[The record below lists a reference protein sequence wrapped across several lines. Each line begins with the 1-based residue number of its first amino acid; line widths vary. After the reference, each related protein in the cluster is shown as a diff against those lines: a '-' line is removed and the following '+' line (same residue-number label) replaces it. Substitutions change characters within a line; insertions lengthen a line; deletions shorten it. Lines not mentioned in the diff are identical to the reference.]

1 MKKLFVLTV
10 IVALAGVAGFA
21 QMPAGF
27 DSTFGNNGFAYT
39 MVYNGSFDLGNH
51 IITSDGKILVAGHTA
66 GANEDLYATRFNK
79 NGAADNAFGNAG
91 KSQYDPKLGADDA
104 CYDVVEL
111 PGGKFL
117 LAGSTDGANNRDI
130 MLLRLNSDGTI
141 DNTFQNNG
149 LLEMNF
155 QGDDVTEKI
164 KVYNNKIYLGAW
176 SKTNNNPTD
185 AYIIRLNMD
194 GTLDQTF
201 GTFSFTTIDPKPGDK
216 ESMDDFIIMKDGSI
230 AVIGNTT
237 GQTQRQYICKMK
249 PGGHFDSSFGIN
261 GYFFFSNGS
270 STSFNS
276 LAEGPNGILYICGTV
291 DLNSY
296 SVATL
301 WKVDANGIPSATFG
315 SGNGKGSLN
324 LGAKSDQLFF
334 DLEVLD
340 NGDIFL
346 AGVYRLDGGALQPVT
361 AVFTDDGSLNTDY
374 HGTGFDTLN
383 MAPDYGM
390 MYFENVSKDADGNMV
405 VTGRA
410 IDQSFDSYQVTAR
423 FKKQAPQVNSVENV
437 AVASYNAS
445 VYPNPSTGTFSI
457 QADGNHD
464 VKMVNMYDLSGRQ
477 VANWRN
483 AQDSY
488 SIPAHIPGGLYY
500 ISISFED
507 RTVNRKLILNR

>member
-1 MKKLFVLTV
+1 MKKLITLTAIVL
-10 IVALAGVAGFA
+10 IAAIAGFA
-21 QMPAGF
+21 QMPAGI

-39 MVYNGSFDLGNH
+39 LVYNGSFELGNH
-51 IITSDGKILVAGHTA
+51 IVASDGKILVAGHTA
-66 GANEDLYATRFNK
+66 GANEDLYATKFNK
-79 NGAADNAFGNAG
+79 NGTLDNAFGNAG

-111 PGGKFL
+111 PDGKFL

-149 LLEMNF
+149 LLEVNF
-155 QGDDVTEKI
+155 QGDDVVEKI

-194 GTLDQTF
+194 GTLDQSF

-230 AVIGNTT
+230 VVIGNTT
-237 GQTQRQYICKMK
+237 GQTQRQYICKLMPDGK
-249 PGGHFDSSFGIN
+249 FDTNFGIN
-261 GYFFFSNGS
+261 GYFFFSNGN
-270 STSFNS
+270 STGFNS
-276 LAEGPNGILYICGTV
+276 LAEGPNGILYICGMV
-291 DLNSY
+291 DVNSY
-296 SVATL
+296 TVATL

-315 SGNGKGSLN
+315 SGNGKASLN

-334 DLEVLD
+334 DMEVLD

-346 AGVYRLDGGALQPVT
+346 VGVYRFDGGALQPVT
-361 AVFTDDGSLNTDY
+361 AVFTDDGSFNTNY

-383 MAPDYGM
+383 MAPNYGT
-390 MYFENVSKDADGNMV
+390 MYFENVTKDADGNMV
-405 VTGRA
+405 VTGIA
-410 IDQSFDSYQVTAR
+410 MDQAFDSYQVTAR
-423 FKKQAPQVNSVENV
+423 FKKHVPPSVSVKAIDATPEC
-437 AVASYNAS
+437 S
-445 VYPNPSTGTFSI
+445 VYPNPSAGTFSI
-457 QADGNHD
+457 KTDGSHD
-464 VKMVNMYDLSGRQ
+464 VKLVNMFDISGKQ
-477 VANWRN
+477 VAGWTN

-488 SIPAHIPGGLYY
+488 TVPTHIPNGLYY

-507 RTVNRKLILNR
+507 GVENRKLILNR